1 MADDYSVQLKKAFRD
16 LQTKVVDTNRRLQL
30 GDSLK
35 KQHEQK
41 RRVAEL
47 TKTQL
52 LELDKDT
59 PVYRTIGRMFAKG
72 TVESEIARHEEE
84 ILVLSEFYLALAVA
98 IVKADEKIAAV
109 DHQRKYLEKNLA
121 ESEKNIR
128 ELVQSRP

>member
-1 MADDYSVQLKKAFRD
+1 MADDYSVQLKKAFRE

-30 GDSLK
+30 GESLK
-35 KQHEQK
+35 KQQEQK

-47 TKTQL
+47 TKAQL
-52 LELDKDT
+52 LELDKNT
-59 PVYRTIGRMFAKG
+59 PVYMTIGRIFAKG

-84 ILVLSEFYLALAVA
+84 I
-98 IVKADEKIAAV
+98 VKAEEKITAI

>member
-1 MADDYSVQLKKAFRD
+1 MADDYSMQLKKAFRE

-30 GDSLK
+30 GESLK
-35 KQHEQK
+35 KQQEQK

-47 TKTQL
+47 TKAQL
-52 LELDKDT
+52 LELDKNT
-59 PVYRTIGRMFAKG
+59 PVYMTVGRIFAKG

-84 ILVLSEFYLALAVA
+84 VKLSGVQH
-98 IVKADEKIAAV
+98 IVKAEEKIIAI